1 MMLLYS
7 ELAEW
12 WPLMSAPEEYVQEAG
27 VYRHTLLTASDPPPR
42 SILELGSGGGNN
54 ASHLKA
60 SFDLTLV
67 DRSPEMLAVSRR
79 LNPECEHIE
88 GDIRT
93 LRLDRQ
99 FDSIFVHD
107 AIDYM
112 TTLDDLLNAMNTAFV
127 HCRPGGCALFVP
139 DLIRET
145 FQLRTDH
152 GGNDGGERSFRYL
165 EWSWDPDPQ
174 DSTYVTDFIYALREQ
189 GNVRVLHDR
198 HIFGLHSKDD
208 WMDCLSTA
216 GFRATAVQ
224 LPVEDLFSPSF
235 IGYRGDSS

>member
-1 MMLLYS
+1 MLLYS

-12 WPLMSAPEEYVQEAG
+12 WPLMSAPEEYVQEAR
-27 VYRHTLLTASDPPPR
+27 VYRHTLLESSDPPPK

-54 ASHLKA
+54 ASHLKTT
-60 SFDLTLV
+60 FDMTLV
-67 DRSPEMLAVSRR
+67 DRSPQMLAVSRR

-88 GDIRT
+88 GDLRT
-93 LRLDRQ
+93 VRLDRQ

-112 TTLDDLLNAMNTAFV
+112 TTLDDLLNAMKTAFA

-145 FQLRTDH
+145 FQPRTDH
-152 GGNDGGERSFRYL
+152 GGNDGAERSFRYL
-165 EWSWDPDPQ
+165 EWNWDPDPQ
-174 DSTYVTDFIYALREQ
+174 DSTYVTDFIYALREH

-198 HIFGLHSKDD
+198 HVFGLHSKDD
-208 WMDCLSTA
+208 WMDCLATA
-216 GFRATAVQ
+216 GFRATAIQ
-224 LPVEDLFSPSF
+224 LPVEDLLSPSF
-235 IGYRGDSS
+235 IGYRSDAG